1 MRPRDY
7 DPGQDDPDVYLAALE
22 EWEQRQ
28 SELVAKVDAADAG
41 LLAAEQALAAL
52 QDLADRLTRLLEPLA
67 QERDALAANDRDL
80 AALAAELDEIT
91 GLLADYTAARE
102 LATARLLGGPAAGT
116 PRVLL
121 PLRLQT
127 RWLDIGLHVRI
138 YPDELGIDTH
148 DPTLTAEES
157 RWAEHYWQVRS
168 GAVDADLEET
178 WQQLV
183 RRAGPT
189 RAAWLVQA
197 ARPGGPGATPR
208 PGPLP
213 RPALARLLPDRFAV
227 VAFAAGVPVD
237 VAPPDEPAR
246 YVIWSSPVPPD
257 LPLAV
262 DAAPGAAW
270 WNDLGAAH
278 ASGMAVRLTLPAGGP
293 PIDTLV
299 AVGLR
304 GVQPDETAADALAA
318 LVAAHA
324 VSAGVELLA
333 DGTPTN
339 NAQALRAGHSPQAQ
353 ERAARAVRDAAM
365 SPPAP
370 PPATSAA
377 ARLATALGVPAPAI
391 AGLAGADADRDTV
404 PQVARLLVGLGTS
417 GALRRSLGADA
428 AWPLVRPDGPV
439 PAVRVGR
446 QPYGVLPVTAPG
458 RWVAAADEAAAA
470 LAPALHAWAEA
481 TGPPIA
487 TDPGAPPR
495 PVGGGP
501 ARTEGDDLDTLL
513 LEAASSLRWLPEAAD
528 GADVGGRGYDGLDAL
543 VGPDAGP
550 SSPAEALIT
559 VADTPVADLPGLP
572 EPTRAGSLLARI
584 AVAAKRAAPAEA
596 AGAVDAALR
605 TLAGTGRE
613 QLARTLCE
621 LLDAGSH
628 RFDAWVTAAVT
639 ERLRTQ
645 RAAHPGDTAVGA
657 VGWLTDVAPRTLPR
671 SLGHLHAPSVGHAAT
686 AAVLRSAFLGERQR
700 AWTARVD
707 AAASEVT
714 ALGAR
719 LADPML
725 PPQERSLL
733 LMELDAARQRLT
745 AAQDGARKLA
755 PLAPDVERRLPLA
768 VDLSSGRVRGALRVL
783 AAVRAGQPLAAV
795 LGHGFE
801 RALADAGLLHHLA
814 PFRKLTRFRTGTA
827 LEALE
832 LDRHERRTAL
842 AAAHTRLAELQQ
854 VAAQA
859 RAVLEAAE
867 QALQAAQA
875 RLDAGE
881 QRYAPF
887 AELERQLAAADA
899 VVEQRAEEL
908 ARVEADRPAAKRT
921 PFHVTI
927 P

>member
-28 SELVAKVDAADAG
+28 GELAAEVDAADVA

-52 QDLADRLTRLLEPLA
+52 QDLADRLTRLLEPLGRD
-67 QERDALAANDRDL
+67 RDALAASDRDL
-80 AALAAELDEIT
+80 AALAAELDEIA
-91 GLLADYTAARE
+91 GLLGDYTAARE

-116 PRVLL
+116 PLVLL

-127 RWLDIGLHVRI
+127 RWLGDGLHVRI
-138 YPDELGIDTH
+138 YPDELGVDTH

-197 ARPGGPGATPR
+197 GRPGGPGVTPR

-227 VAFAAGVPVD
+227 VAVAAGVPVD
-237 VAPPDEPAR
+237 VAPPGEPAR
-246 YVIWSSPVPPD
+246 YVTWSSPVPPD

-262 DAAPGAAW
+262 DDAPGAAW
-270 WNDLGAAH
+270 WNDLAAAH
-278 ASGMAVRLTLPAGGP
+278 ASGMAVRLTPPAGHP

-304 GVQPDETAADALAA
+304 GDRAGESEAAALAA

-324 VSAGVELLA
+324 VSSGVELLA

-339 NAQALRAGHSPQAQ
+339 NAQALRSGHSPQAQ
-353 ERAARAVRDAAM
+353 ERAARAVRDAAI
-365 SPPAP
+365 SPSAPPA
-370 PPATSAA
+370 AA
-377 ARLATALGVPAPAI
+377 AGARLATALGIPAPAI

-404 PQVARLLVGLGTS
+404 PQAARLLVGLGTT

-428 AWPLVRPDGPV
+428 AWPLLRPDGPV

-458 RWVAAADEAAAA
+458 RWVAAAGEAAAA
-470 LAPALHAWAEA
+470 LTPALHAWAEA

-501 ARTEGDDLDTLL
+501 ARTEADGLDTLL
-513 LEAASSLRWLPEAAD
+513 LEAASSLRWIPEVAGGTAAP
-528 GADVGGRGYDGLDAL
+528 GRGYDGLDAL

-550 SSPAEALIT
+550 ASPVEALTT
-559 VADTPVADLPGLP
+559 VADTPTAGLPALP

-584 AVAAKRAAPAEA
+584 AVAAKRAAPPEA

-605 TLAGTGRE
+605 TLAGTARE

-639 ERLRTQ
+639 ERLLTQ
-645 RAAHPGDTAVGA
+645 RAAHPGDAAVGA
-657 VGWLTDVAPRTLPR
+657 AGWVTDVAPRALPR
-671 SLGHLHAPSVGHAAT
+671 SFGHLYAPSVGHAAT

-707 AAASEVT
+707 AAAAGVA
-714 ALGAR
+714 ALDAR

-725 PPQERSLL
+725 PPQERTLL

-745 AAQDGARKLA
+745 ADQDGARTLA
-755 PLAPDVERRLPLA
+755 PLDPDVERRLPLA
-768 VDLSSGRVRGALRVL
+768 VDLSSRRLRGALRVL

-842 AAAHTRLAELQQ
+842 AAARTHLAELQQ

-875 RLDAGE
+875 RLDAAQ

-887 AELERQLAAADA
+887 AELDRQLAAADA
-899 VVEQRAEEL
+899 VVQQRAEEL
-908 ARVEADRPAAKRT
+908 ARVEADRPAAKHT